1 VSSVRQGSCGEITV
15 VSLLGVVGRDDADK
29 VEQTVSEAVR
39 STQRRVLVDLRATLH
54 LHYRV
59 AGSLAEA
66 AQRRGRIGVVGPSSY
81 VRQILRLAG
90 VLGSD
95 VPEYEDL
102 EEALR
107 DAAA

>member
-1 VSSVRQGSCGEITV
+1 V
-15 VSLLGVVGRDDADK
+15 VSLLGVVGRDEADDVK
-29 VEQTVSEAVR
+29 QAVSEAVG
-39 STQRRVLVDLRATLH
+39 STDRRVLVDLRATLH

-66 AQRRGRIGVVGPSSY
+66 ARRRGRIGLVGPSSY

-90 VLGSD
+90 VLEWE
-95 VPEYEDL
+95 VPEYPDL